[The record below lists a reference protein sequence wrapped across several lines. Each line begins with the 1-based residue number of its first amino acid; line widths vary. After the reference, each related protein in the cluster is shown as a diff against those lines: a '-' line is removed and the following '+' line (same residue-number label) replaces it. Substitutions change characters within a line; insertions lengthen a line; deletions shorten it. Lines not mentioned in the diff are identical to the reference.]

1 MPGPEDHRDGTAGG
15 GVVDVD
21 RQKAARVVVG
31 VEQRQLLLA
40 VHHVAG
46 VVDVQGDGGWR
57 HGVAGAVEVDQHS
70 PEPDQVAQAGGVLY
84 PRDGGLAH
92 QVRTALGQPPAGE
105 LEGGVGAQMVEVV
118 GILIPAGNRQDA
130 GQQDLGQRVHDP
142 ARIASI
148 RDHGRELLGNAQSRG
163 GLGEQ
168 QDAAV
173 RGQAPAVEGSCELL
187 ASHGRKRERQTRRIG
202 HGGRGRLGAR

>member
-1 MPGPEDHRDGTAGG
+1 
-15 GVVDVD
+15 
-21 RQKAARVVVG
+21 
-31 VEQRQLLLA
+31 
-40 VHHVAG
+40 
-46 VVDVQGDGGWR
+46 
-57 HGVAGAVEVDQHS
+57 
-70 PEPDQVAQAGGVLY
+70 
-84 PRDGGLAH
+84 
-92 QVRTALGQPPAGE
+92 
-105 LEGGVGAQMVEVV
+105 MVEVV

-148 RDHGRELLGNAQSRG
+148 RDHGRELLGNAQSLG

-168 QDAAV
+168 QDAAA

-187 ASHGRKRERQTRRIG
+187 APHRWKRERQTRRIG